1 MELTREVLE
10 FCAIIGC
17 EQRDGCEGCVCEEKD
32 GEGFSKCAAPECE
45 DLAALALSLMDERD
59 RLLMQVKAAE
69 EVIAKAA
76 AAITVETDEGLA
88 ALCAI
93 QAWQITPM
101 EMYYRNDAEMEAAKR

>member
-10 FCAIIGC
+10 ASAACDRLAAHGHC
-17 EQRDGCEGCVCEEKD
+17 CVCIARHD
-32 GEGFSKCAAPECE
+32 CE
-45 DLAALALSLMDERD
+45 ASQRYAALALSLMDERD

-93 QAWQITPM
+93 QAWQITPT
-101 EMYYRNDAEMEAAKR
+101 EMYYRNEAEMEAAR